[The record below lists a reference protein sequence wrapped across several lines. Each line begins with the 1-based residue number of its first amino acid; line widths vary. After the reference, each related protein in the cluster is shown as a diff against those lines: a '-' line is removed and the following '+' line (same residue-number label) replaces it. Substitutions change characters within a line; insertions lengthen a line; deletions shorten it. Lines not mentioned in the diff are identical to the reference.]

1 MATSTGN
8 NEGAPDSGA
17 ELKLDD
23 AQGRDAP
30 PYADDEEEVKVCGC
44 IPQHVEGDLCFG
56 LSFYINP
63 TVMGLAI
70 LVIWSFVIWCA
81 VWPEEASEDL
91 AKAQA
96 WATSYFG
103 WFYISALIFFGAFAF
118 FLVFSRF
125 GDIKLGHP
133 DKPPKYSILTWFSM
147 LFSAG
152 VGVGLYFYGVAEPV
166 YHFDQMQSGESRW
179 FWGSYNQQAMDAL
192 NVSWFHW
199 GLTASAVYCV
209 AALPLAYQ
217 HHVKGEPLRE
227 SQCFVALIG
236 KKYADGIIGQLIDL
250 TSVIGTMFGVA
261 TSLGLGVMQ
270 INAGL
275 KFVFDVEENL
285 NTQLVIIWVITAFA
299 TCSVLTGLDAGI
311 RRLSELNFGFSFVLL
326 FFMFFAGQP
335 FYLLNLFIQGIGY
348 HVQWFFELTFS
359 TQAFEQEGFYDVDD
373 CIGDRCASNHGS
385 FMAGWTIFYWA
396 WWIAWAPFVGIFI
409 AQISEGRTVREFI
422 VGNMLVPTLFT
433 CIWLT
438 IFGGVGLWN
447 ELAAVQLDI
456 ECPVGTLFGDCGDAN
471 NTLSYTT
478 LAPNATACL
487 SWEPEDVTGMWSVTN
502 DGDPYEKEVIKLSCF
517 GFSHQLFALLY
528 VLPLPTVM
536 SVLALVGILTY
547 FVTSSDSASHVID
560 VLTANGNDEPPK
572 LQRIFWALSEGAVAS
587 VLLSVGDSTGVSA
600 LGALQTASLVAAL
613 PFTFVLI
620 GEVMATYKTLRIHL
634 GELDP
639 DKLVYWK
646 YDIIESFH
654 VDLTTWVISA
664 LCPPYVLMTTR
675 TRIVDIN
682 ERQRGT
688 TLYSDAYAAGFTQSM
703 FVAAYWTLY
712 VLVIVLCLVDFAED
726 GFLQLGLTLYLF
738 WIALCVGNRQMI
750 KQFYG
755 IDSSNIVFD
764 ILSWTFCWC
773 WAGVQEDLQSRDG
786 EVMLKVKEE
795 IGNSDENAPLTPPQ
809 VYGSA
814 DPSAPTGDEVE
825 MGVAAAADA
834 EEYVQ

>member
-1 MATSTGN
+1 MATSTGATGA

-17 ELKLDD
+17 EAKLDD
-23 AQGRDAP
+23 VQGRDAP
-30 PYADDEEEVKVCGC
+30 PYEDEEEEVKVCGC
-44 IPQHVEGDLCFG
+44 IPQHLEGDLCAG

-81 VWPEEASEDL
+81 VWPAEASVDL
-91 AKAQA
+91 AKAKD
-96 WATSYFG
+96 WATQYFG
-103 WFYISALIFFGAFAF
+103 WFYIFALILFGAFAF

-133 DKPPKYSILTWFSM
+133 DKPPKYSVLTWFSM

-166 YHFDQMQSGESRW
+166 YHFDQMQKGNTRW

-192 NVSWFHW
+192 NISWFHW
-199 GLTASAVYCV
+199 GLTASAIYCV

-227 SQCFVALIG
+227 SQCFVPLIG
-236 KKYADGIIGQLIDL
+236 KKYADGFIGQLIDL
-250 TSVIGTMFGVA
+250 TSVVGTMFGVA

-275 KFVFDVEENL
+275 KFIFGAEENL
-285 NTQLVIIWVITAFA
+285 ETQLTIIWVITAFA
-299 TCSVLTGLDAGI
+299 TASVLTGLDAGI
-311 RRLSELNFGFSFVLL
+311 RRLSELNFGFSFILL
-326 FFMFFAGQP
+326 FFIFFVGKP

-348 HVQWFFELTFS
+348 HIQWAFELTFS
-359 TQAFEQEGFYDVDD
+359 TQAFEQEGFYDVSD
-373 CIGDRCASNHGS
+373 CVGDRCASDHSS
-385 FMAGWTIFYWA
+385 FIGDWTIFYWA
-396 WWIAWAPFVGIFI
+396 WWIAWAPFVGVFI

-422 VGNMLVPTLFT
+422 IGNMLVPTLFT
-433 CIWLT
+433 SIWLT

-456 ECPVGTLFGDCGDAN
+456 QCPEGELFANCGDVNSTAAAN
-471 NTLSYTT
+471 CT
-478 LAPNATACL
+478 
-487 SWEPEDVTGMWSVTN
+487 SWEPEDATGMWNVTN
-502 DGDPYEKEVIKLSCF
+502 DGDWYEKEVIKLSCF
-517 GFSHQLFALLY
+517 GFEHMLFAQLY

-587 VLLSVGDSTGVSA
+587 VLLSVGSETGVNA

-639 DKLVYWK
+639 SKLVYWR
-646 YDIIESFH
+646 YDIIESAKM
-654 VDLTTWVISA
+654 DAKTWVISA
-664 LCPPYVLMTTR
+664 LCPPYVLMNTR
-675 TRIVDIN
+675 YRIVEIN
-682 ERQRGT
+682 ERQKET
-688 TLYSDAYAAGFTQSM
+688 TLYSEAYAAGFAQNV

-712 VLVIVLCLVDFAED
+712 ILVIVLCFVDFAED

-764 ILSWTFCWC
+764 LLSWTFCWC
-773 WAGVQEDLQSRDG
+773 WAGVQEDLQSREG
-786 EVMLKVKEE
+786 EVVLKVKEE
-795 IGNSDENAPLTPPQ
+795 IGNSDEVAPLSPQ

-814 DPSAPTGDEVE
+814 DAPIAPAEDEVE
-825 MGVAAAADA
+825 MMVPQAEA